1 MAGLSYCTF
10 NFPNSHL
17 VQSKV
22 YFREIYPNTYVY
34 GFSYFL
40 FIFLKWPFYFPCI
53 FCVSAASPRSILLD
67 KALGESLFHSF
78 VPHFINHHELKLRHI
93 YQLATGGPVP
103 ACTPLHT
110 WISLITSLALPDY
123 SQTLPWI
130 GLPTVCMCVC
140 KRVLFLC
147 VGGWGGAGCLD
158 SWLHTTFYI
167 QKNTSPPI
175 PAVPCDWNSVWL
187 GHPTLPVPPGVSLR
201 SNSTPIKIQKELDQR

>member
-93 YQLATGGPVP
+93 YQLANGGPVP

-147 VGGWGGAGCLD
+147 VGGVGGRRL
-158 SWLHTTFYI
+158 SWLLIAHHLLHSEEHI
-167 QKNTSPPI
+167 S
-175 PAVPCDWNSVWL
+175 
-187 GHPTLPVPPGVSLR
+187 
-201 SNSTPIKIQKELDQR
+201 SNSRRALWLKQCLARTPHAPSPTRRITAQ